1 LTIELERPIAG
12 PTTLSRPRT
21 GELGNTLSRARRARA
36 ITLEDVERDTH
47 VSRRY
52 LEALENE
59 DFSIFPAPVYARGFL
74 RTYSRYLGLNPEELI
89 RIFPNGDLTVDM
101 TPLPTVT
108 RPPAELINV
117 NWLVAGLVA
126 IFLLGAGLLL
136 LRSSDD
142 PALTSPLDETA
153 GISRLETT
161 AGGAVDAPPSGGSTG
176 PIQGK
181 AISPIRPGLYPD
193 FIGADLPSAV
203 SVLYDNQLNF
213 VIVEVYSA
221 EIPEGLVI
229 SQKPS
234 PGADADEDTAIT
246 LTVSK
251 GAASSQ

>member
-1 LTIELERPIAG
+1 
-12 PTTLSRPRT
+12 
-21 GELGNTLSRARRARA
+21 LSRARRARA

-74 RTYSRYLGLNPEELI
+74 RTYSRYLGLNAEELI
-89 RIFPNGDLTVDM
+89 RIFPNGDLTVDI

-136 LRSSDD
+136 LRSGDN
-142 PALTSPLDETA
+142 PALTSPLEEVAASSLT
-153 GISRLETT
+153 ETT
-161 AGGAVDAPPSGGSTG
+161 TGGAVDAPPSGGSTG
-176 PIQGK
+176 PVQGK
-181 AISPIRPGLYPD
+181 AIGPIRPGVYPD
-193 FIGADLPSAV
+193 FVGADLPSAV
-203 SVLYDNQLNF
+203 SVLYDNQMNF

-221 EIPEGLVI
+221 DTPEGLVI
-229 SQKPS
+229 GQKPA
-234 PGADADEDTAIT
+234 PGAGADDDTAIT

>member
-1 LTIELERPIAG
+1 M
-12 PTTLSRPRT
+12 

-47 VSRRY
+47 VSKRY

-89 RIFPNGDLTVDM
+89 RIFPSGELTVDI

-136 LRSSDD
+136 LRAGDD
-142 PALTSPLDETA
+142 PALTSPLDEAA
-153 GISRLETT
+153 GQSTLTQTT
-161 AGGAVDAPPSGGSTG
+161 AGGAVEAPASGGSAS
-176 PIQGK
+176 PVQGR

-193 FIGADLPSAV
+193 FVGADLASAI
-203 SVLYDNQLNF
+203 SVLYDNGMNF
-213 VIVEVYSA
+213 VIVEVHSPDVPA
-221 EIPEGLVI
+221 GLVI
-229 SQKPS
+229 SQNPA
-234 PGADADEDTAIT
+234 PGSKADDDTAIT

>member
-1 LTIELERPIAG
+1 M
-12 PTTLSRPRT
+12 

-47 VSRRY
+47 VSKRY

-59 DFSIFPAPVYARGFL
+59 DFTIFPAPVYARGFL
-74 RTYSRYLGLNPEELI
+74 RTYSRYLGLNPDELI

-101 TPLPTVT
+101 APLPTVS

-136 LRSSDD
+136 LRGGGD
-142 PALTSPLDETA
+142 PALTSPLNEPGSTSRTA
-153 GISRLETT
+153 TT
-161 AGGAVDAPPSGGSTG
+161 AGGAVDAPVSTNPTA

-181 AISPIRPGLYPD
+181 AIGPIRPGLYPD
-193 FIGADLPSAV
+193 FVGADLASAV
-203 SVLYDNQLNF
+203 SVLYDNQMNF
-213 VIVEVYSA
+213 VIVEVYSTDA
-221 EIPEGLVI
+221 PAGLVI
-229 SQKPS
+229 GQKPS
-234 PGADADEDTAIT
+234 AGTKANDDTAIT

>member
-1 LTIELERPIAG
+1 
-12 PTTLSRPRT
+12 
-21 GELGNTLSRARRARA
+21 LSRARRARA

-74 RTYSRYLGLNPEELI
+74 RTYSRYLGLNAEELI
-89 RIFPNGDLTVDM
+89 RIFPNGDLTVDI

-136 LRSSDD
+136 LRNGDN
-142 PALTSPLDETA
+142 PALTSPLEEVAASSLT
-153 GISRLETT
+153 ETT
-161 AGGAVDAPPSGGSTG
+161 TGGAVDAPPSGGSTG
-176 PIQGK
+176 PVQGK
-181 AISPIRPGLYPD
+181 AIGPIRPGVYPD
-193 FIGADLPSAV
+193 FVGADLPSAV
-203 SVLYDNQLNF
+203 SVLYDNQMNF

-221 EIPEGLVI
+221 DTPEGLVI
-229 SQKPS
+229 GQKPA
-234 PGADADEDTAIT
+234 PGAGADDDTAIT

>member
-1 LTIELERPIAG
+1 M
-12 PTTLSRPRT
+12 

-47 VSRRY
+47 VSKRY

-59 DFSIFPAPVYARGFL
+59 DFTIFPAPVYARGFL

-89 RIFPNGDLTVDM
+89 RIFPNSDLTVDI
-101 TPLPTVT
+101 TPLPTVS
-108 RPPAELINV
+108 RPQTELINV

-136 LRSSDD
+136 LRGNDD
-142 PALTSPLDETA
+142 PTLTSPLDETA
-153 GISRLETT
+153 GLTSQTT
-161 AGGAVDAPPSGGSTG
+161 AGGAVEAPASNDPGG

-181 AISPIRPGLYPD
+181 AIGPIRPGLYPD
-193 FIGADLPSAV
+193 FVGADLASAV
-203 SVLYDNQLNF
+203 SVLYDNEMNF

-221 EIPEGLVI
+221 DTPEGLVI
-229 SQKPS
+229 SQKPA
-234 PGADADEDTAIT
+234 PGAKANDDTAIT

>member
-1 LTIELERPIAG
+1 M
-12 PTTLSRPRT
+12 

-47 VSRRY
+47 VSKRY

-89 RIFPNGDLTVDM
+89 RIFPSGELTVDI

-136 LRSSDD
+136 LRSGED
-142 PALTSPLDETA
+142 PALTSPLDEAA
-153 GISRLETT
+153 GQTTLTQTT
-161 AGGAVDAPPSGGSTG
+161 AGGAVEAPASDGSSS
-176 PIQGK
+176 PVQGR

-193 FIGADLPSAV
+193 FVGADLASAI
-203 SVLYDNQLNF
+203 SVLYDNGMNF
-213 VIVEVYSA
+213 VIVEVYSSDV
-221 EIPEGLVI
+221 PQGLVI
-229 SQKPS
+229 SQNPA
-234 PGADADEDTAIT
+234 PGSKSDEDTAIT

-251 GAASSQ
+251 GPASQ

>member
-1 LTIELERPIAG
+1 M
-12 PTTLSRPRT
+12 

-47 VSRRY
+47 VSKRY

-59 DFSIFPAPVYARGFL
+59 DFTIFPAPVYARGFL

-101 TPLPTVT
+101 APLPTVT
-108 RPPAELINV
+108 RPAAELINV

-136 LRSSDD
+136 LRSGDD
-142 PALTSPLDETA
+142 PALTSPLSEAA
-153 GISRLETT
+153 GSSTSRTETT
-161 AGGAVDAPPSGGSTG
+161 AGGAVDAPPSSNPTG

-193 FIGADLPSAV
+193 FVGADLPSSL
-203 SVLYDNQLNF
+203 SVLYENQMNF
-213 VIVEVYSA
+213 VIVAVYNNDT
-221 EIPEGLVI
+221 PEGLVI
-229 SQKPS
+229 SQKPAE
-234 PGADADEDTAIT
+234 GAKANDDTAIT